1 MQNLS
6 EPPFHKRENDS
17 TGLPKGNLYDRLKR
31 RGGWFTRA
39 TEKTDLPEKVA
50 LAISHQQ
57 DGSER
62 LIGWIQL
69 GILFAFTVLYLIAP
83 KTAPE
88 EGSFEPVLF
97 VLGIY
102 FVFTCMR
109 LYLSYRISLPV
120 WLLLLSVLVDMG
132 LLLGLIWSFHVQYMQ
147 PPSFYLKSPALLYIF
162 IFISLRAL
170 RFEPGYV
177 LFSGLM
183 GATGWSFLVWLA
195 LNDVSINPAVTRD
208 YVSYLTDNKVLL
220 GAEVDKIISIMLVTI
235 ILTLAI
241 IRGRRLLISSIVEG
255 TNAQNLSHFVPVSVA
270 AQISRAEGPL
280 IDTQTLKREC
290 SIVFIDLVSF
300 TSLAEKLSPET
311 LILTLNQYFSVIA
324 GPIERH
330 NGVINQFQGDA
341 ILASFNLPTEDS
353 NHPASAVSAA
363 LEIQETLR
371 YHRFHNNLTLS
382 TRVGVNTGTV
392 VGGFIGTPDRLSYT
406 VYGDEVNIAARLQ
419 EFCKSRKV
427 SNLVSLKTR
436 QLCGDRKFIFT
447 PMGSKVLRGR
457 QSAVEVFEARLREP
471 TSGTDFFK
479 EKNSLSYT
487 T

>member
-1 MQNLS
+1 MHYLS
-6 EPPFHKRENDS
+6 ERPAHKRENDL
-17 TGLPKGNLYDRLKR
+17 TGQPEDNLRDRPETR
-31 RGGWFTRA
+31 RRWLIRA
-39 TEKTDLPEKVA
+39 IEKTELPEKVA
-50 LAISHQQ
+50 LAISDQQ

-69 GILFAFTVLYLIAP
+69 GIVLAFTILYLLAP

-88 EGSFEPVLF
+88 QGSFEPVLF
-97 VLGIY
+97 VLGTY
-102 FVFTCMR
+102 FVFTCAR

-120 WLLLLSVLVDMG
+120 WLLLLSVLVDVG
-132 LLLGLIWSFHVQYMQ
+132 LLLGLIWSFHLQYMQ

-183 GATGWSFLVWLA
+183 GATGWLFLVWLA
-195 LNDVSINPAVTRD
+195 INDVSINPAVTRD

-220 GAEVDKIISIMLVTI
+220 GAEIDKVISIMLVTV
-235 ILTLAI
+235 ILTVAI

-255 TNAQNLSHFVPVSVA
+255 TNAQNLSHFVPNSVA
-270 AQISRAEGPL
+270 EQISLAEGPL
-280 IDTQTLKREC
+280 IDTQTVKREC
-290 SIVFIDLVSF
+290 SILFIDLVSF

-311 LILTLNQYFSVIA
+311 LILTLNQYFGVIA
-324 GPIERH
+324 EPIERH

-353 NHPASAVSAA
+353 NHSASAVSAA

-371 YHRFHNNLTLS
+371 YHRFHNDLTLS

-419 EFCKSRKV
+419 EFCKSRNV
-427 SNLVSLKTR
+427 SNLVSLKTTTALR
-436 QLCGDRKFIFT
+436 RRKFYLHPDGKQSSARQAIRCRSIR
-447 PMGSKVLRGR
+447 GKV
-457 QSAVEVFEARLREP
+457 
-471 TSGTDFFK
+471 
-479 EKNSLSYT
+479 KNTCSWH
-487 T
+487 